1 MSCVLPVCRWSF
13 HSRTGSDE
21 YLSAWS
27 ASQTLMTDGQCVAD
41 TDSNTE
47 IKGKSTTC
55 TCILQSQDNLI
66 NHEFDM
72 Y

>member
-13 HSRTGSDE
+13 HSRTGSDV

-41 TDSNTE
+41 IDSNTE
-47 IKGKSTTC
+47 IKGKVLHVHVYYNTITR
-55 TCILQSQDNLI
+55 
-66 NHEFDM
+66 
-72 Y
+72 